1 MKNKK
6 GKITI
11 KNKFKKQII
20 YKKQNSGIT
29 LIALVVTIIVLLVLA
44 GVTVATLIGNNGILT
59 QAQNTKKE
67 TEKSGTKE
75 QVKIAVIGSMATEKG
90 EIDKEA
96 LKKELENLGAEIETE
111 DGNINNIPVIIKIG
125 QEEYQITEDGDVLTE
140 INIENIADKFLT
152 GTTIVKDSEN
162 NQFVVPSGFKV
173 VTSEAKKVTEGI
185 VIEGKTGN
193 QYVWVPCTNDGADGT
208 LKYQRTEWDVEFDNG
223 TYAIKDEL
231 TLLDNDVNYIDK
243 DINNGINADVSK
255 EIVNQIND
263 EKESIAKYNGYYI
276 GRYETGKLADKTA
289 VIKYNQTPYTDIR
302 WCDAYKMAKQIDVGS
317 SATSYLC
324 SSYSWDTAVNFI
336 QNNTNYKN
344 YATSIIGANEN
355 WLEMEVKNGEKI
367 IKPSGTA
374 QRLETGKTTAKAN
387 IFDMGGNVAEYTTE
401 INPGTSD
408 PVVQRGGRY
417 RDSGRPAGH
426 RWDDSASYSGNYKG
440 FRVTLFIK

>member
-6 GKITI
+6 EKITI

-29 LIALVVTIIVLLVLA
+29 LIALVVTIMVLLVLA

-152 GTTIVKDSEN
+152 ETTIVKDSEN

-185 VIEGKTGN
+185 VIEGKTK
-193 QYVWVPCTNDGADGT
+193 A
-208 LKYQRTEWDVEFDNG
+208 KVEEP
-223 TYAIKDEL
+223 KQE
-231 TLLDNDVNYIDK
+231 
-243 DINNGINADVSK
+243 NAPK
-255 EIVNQIND
+255 
-263 EKESIAKYNGYYI
+263 K
-276 GRYETGKLADKTA
+276 R
-289 VIKYNQTPYTDIR
+289 
-302 WCDAYKMAKQIDVGS
+302 
-317 SATSYLC
+317 
-324 SSYSWDTAVNFI
+324 
-336 QNNTNYKN
+336 
-344 YATSIIGANEN
+344 
-355 WLEMEVKNGEKI
+355 
-367 IKPSGTA
+367 
-374 QRLETGKTTAKAN
+374 
-387 IFDMGGNVAEYTTE
+387 
-401 INPGTSD
+401 
-408 PVVQRGGRY
+408 
-417 RDSGRPAGH
+417 GRP
-426 RWDDSASYSGNYKG
+426 RKV
-440 FRVTLFIK
+440 VTAND